1 VFAVGDVRLGSIKRV
16 GGAIGEGAMVVAQLH
31 AFFEKT
37 RGRAE
42 MTGPAADQPLH
53 DELLRTA

>member
-1 VFAVGDVRLGSIKRV
+1 
-16 GGAIGEGAMVVAQLH
+16 MVVAQLH

-37 RGRAE
+37 RGA
-42 MTGPAADQPLH
+42 AADQPLH